1 MRRSYGVLF
10 KGGERECASD
20 ASLARRRPSWCGAL
34 NRGGLFTLCCLI
46 ALTFVG
52 CACVLAPSEEPLE
65 EREEE
70 RGEGQ
75 VEESKESSPQKRRRS
90 RRPRRSRRATL
101 QLPGVSAASDARVL
115 HEETIVADMHV
126 DTLWKMHKK
135 RLRFTDGALEAG
147 APRLG
152 RSGVDVQFFSI
163 WVPPDIEAPRREA
176 MALVKLFEE
185 QVLEPNG
192 PRTLA
197 RSAQEAVAL
206 HRRGKPVALLG
217 LEGAEALEGDP
228 SAVDAFHERGV
239 GYVALTWNEQ
249 NAFASG
255 VKGEG
260 GLTAIGFDLLRRLND
275 RKIMVDVSH
284 ANKETFWDVVTHSRR
299 PVIASHSNAM
309 AVHEHPRN
317 LDDLQIWALAA
328 SGGVIGLNFHSPFVA
343 KRRASLRDLV
353 AHVRHLRSVGGDEV
367 LALGTDF
374 DGGIQVPQGLVD
386 IGVLDR
392 LTVALWRDGMS
403 EQTIAGLLGHNL
415 LRSMNETMIG
425 ERAQRVTHRPAAVA
439 AVSGQW
445 GVGERE
451 AFDGLTTTSWKA
463 PKGEFEGLR
472 VMVQGPGV
480 DQIAVCGSS
489 LSRVS
494 AVRRLALRVYT
505 ERGDLIEQ
513 VELDLSSDLKLHRVS
528 IPAASTHVRMK
539 AELEVVGAVEGPKIL
554 SEVVFER
561 RPGE

>member
-1 MRRSYGVLF
+1 MRRSYSVLF

-20 ASLARRRPSWCGAL
+20 VSLAWRGPSWCSAL
-34 NRGGLFTLCCLI
+34 NRGCLFTLCCLS

-52 CACVLAPSEEPLE
+52 CGCVLAPAEEPPG

-70 RGEGQ
+70 RGEGL
-75 VEESKESSPQKRRRS
+75 VEDSQESSPPKR

-135 RLRFTDGALEAG
+135 RLRFTDDSLEAG

-163 WVPPDIEAPRREA
+163 WVPPDINAPRREA

-185 QVLEPNG
+185 QILAPNG

-206 HRRGKPVALLG
+206 HRRGEPVALLG
-217 LEGAEALEGDP
+217 LEGTAALEGDP

-239 GYVALTWNEQ
+239 GYVALTWNER

-255 VKGEG
+255 VEGEG
-260 GLTAIGFDLLRRLND
+260 GLTARGFELLRRLND

-309 AVHEHPRN
+309 AVHKHPRN
-317 LDDLQIWALAA
+317 LDDLQVWALAA

-343 KRRASLRDLV
+343 NRRASVSDLV

-367 LALGTDF
+367 LALGSDF
-374 DGGIQVPQGLVD
+374 DGGIRVPLGLVD

-415 LRSMNETMIG
+415 LRSMNETMVG
-425 ERAQRVTHRPAAVA
+425 ARAQRVTHRPALVA
-439 AVSGQW
+439 AASGQW
-445 GVGERE
+445 RVGERE
-451 AFDGLTTTSWKA
+451 AFDGLATTVWSA

-480 DQIAVCGSS
+480 DQVAVCASS

-528 IPAASTHVRMK
+528 IPAASSHARMK
-539 AELEVVGAVEGPKIL
+539 VEIEVVGAVEGPKIL
-554 SEVVFER
+554 AEVVFER
-561 RPGE
+561 RSAG